1 MTRNEE
7 MWSLHKAGWSVINL
21 STRFGLT
28 AAHIH
33 QIFKEPKKLERA
45 AGIARRAGIRNEL
58 CVGVEALTQRRA
70 AEPEFKRRMDEYLA
84 EEVLEESAMRMIAN
98 QDYWNNQIRRRI

>member
-7 MWSLHKAGWSVINL
+7 MWSLRKAEWSVKDIAAKFNL
-21 STRFGLT
+21 STTR
-28 AAHIH
+28 IH

-84 EEVLEESAMRMIAN
+84 EEVLEEAAMRMTAN
-98 QDYWNNQIRRRI
+98 QDYWRNNRNP

>member
-7 MWSLHKAGWSVINL
+7 MWSLHKTGWSVKEL
-21 STRFGLT
+21 SIRFGLEVSG
-28 AAHIH
+28 IYR
-33 QIFKEPKKLERA
+33 IFKEPKKLERVRF
-45 AGIARRAGIRNEL
+45 IASRTGIRDEL

-84 EEVLEESAMRMIAN
+84 EEVLEEAAMRMTAN
-98 QDYWNNQIRRRI
+98 QDYWRNNRNP